1 MKKKTYKRRLKD
13 AITFIVSI
21 ETVLKNPTLSPRGI
35 ESLVSDCHDII
46 TKLSKGLRKSKKK
59 TERIKTEGNPA
70 ASKKAWSELTGA
82 PIK

>member
-35 ESLVSDCHDII
+35 ESLVSDCQDII
-46 TKLSKGLRKSKKK
+46 TKLSK
-59 TERIKTEGNPA
+59 
-70 ASKKAWSELTGA
+70 
-82 PIK
+82 